1 MLTELRIRNYAVID
15 DIRVE
20 FGPGLTV
27 LSGETGAG
35 KSIVVGALSLLLGE
49 RAASEVIRAG
59 EERAVVE
66 GVFEIPD
73 DPLFLE
79 RCDEAGIDLSD
90 GWIILKRELQREG
103 RNRAWINGS
112 PATAGLIGELGS
124 ALVDLHGQ
132 HEHQALL
139 RPAPQR
145 RMIDEYAQAVPLA
158 GEVRATWEC
167 ERDTRAALE
176 RVRMRVQAARE
187 NADRLRRK
195 AEEIEAAGLKAGEE
209 EGLAAEIRRL
219 EHSEELL
226 ALSGQ
231 LHEAVY
237 GGESSVVDRLGEL
250 RRALESLLRIDPG
263 ATELEA
269 LFDTGLA
276 SLDELGRR
284 LRDYRYSVEHD
295 PGRLATLR
303 QRQEL
308 IGRLR
313 RTYGGTVEDLIE
325 AGREARTEIQE
336 IEVSE
341 AEIGRLAAA
350 VEERR
355 RELEALAARLGSSR
369 RAAAGRLESAVTS
382 QLSELGMPGG
392 RFRVEFSP
400 RDAPGPEGAETI
412 RFLVSLNP
420 GFEPAPLSRVA
431 SGGELSRVML
441 ALKSVLAGAD
451 AVPSLVF
458 DEIDAGVGGQIA
470 HAVADRLGRVAES
483 HQVFAITHL
492 AQIAARADTQYRVE
506 KVQRAGKVATRL
518 VRLSEEERPV
528 EISRMLGG
536 DPESEVS
543 LTHAKELLERR
554 GPPETAGVRRA
565 GAGPAD

>member
-59 EERAVVE
+59 EERALVE

-90 GWIILKRELQREG
+90 GWLILKRELQREG

-145 RMIDEYAQAVPLA
+145 RIIDEYAQAVPLA
-158 GEVRATWEC
+158 REVRAAWES
-167 ERDTRAALE
+167 ERDTRTELE
-176 RVRMRVQAARE
+176 RVRKKVQAARE

-237 GGESSVVDRLGEL
+237 GGERSVVDRLGEL

-313 RTYGGTVEDLIE
+313 RIYGGTVEDLIE
-325 AGREARTEIQE
+325 AGREARTELQE

-341 AEIGRLAAA
+341 AEIDRLAGA

-355 RELEALAARLGSSR
+355 LELAALAARLGSSR

-392 RFRVEFSP
+392 RFRVEVTP
-400 RDAPGPEGAETI
+400 RDVPGPE
-412 RFLVSLNP
+412 
-420 GFEPAPLSRVA
+420 
-431 SGGELSRVML
+431 
-441 ALKSVLAGAD
+441 SVLAGAD

-506 KVQRAGKVATRL
+506 KVQRGGKVATRL
-518 VRLSEEERPV
+518 VRLAEEERPV
-528 EISRMLGG
+528 EIARMLGG

-543 LTHAKELLERR
+543 LSHAKELLDRR
-554 GPPETAGVRRA
+554 GPSETAGVRRA